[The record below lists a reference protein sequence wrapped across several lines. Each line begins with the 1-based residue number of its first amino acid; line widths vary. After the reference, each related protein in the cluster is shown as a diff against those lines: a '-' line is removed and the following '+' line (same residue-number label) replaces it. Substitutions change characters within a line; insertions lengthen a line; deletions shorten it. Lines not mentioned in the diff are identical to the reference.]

1 MKDMQRLM
9 RQPYGWDDT
18 DIDLY
23 LSLDGHVEVNQGAEL
38 AAMPISLRVG
48 IPKQDG
54 KELVQ

>member
-1 MKDMQRLM
+1 M